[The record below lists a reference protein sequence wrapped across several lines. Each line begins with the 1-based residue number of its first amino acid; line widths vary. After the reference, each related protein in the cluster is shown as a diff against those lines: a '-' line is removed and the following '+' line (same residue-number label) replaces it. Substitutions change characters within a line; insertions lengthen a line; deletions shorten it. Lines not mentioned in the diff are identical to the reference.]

1 VNAVTCREASNLL
14 PLFFDGELDGDKMR
28 GVALHSTRCE
38 TCEGE
43 LREMERVQ
51 GLINRTVNG
60 AVDEIDLAELW
71 PAVESQLGTVRIPW
85 WSRLRIWWDEGEHG
99 LMLGVPAL
107 AAAAAVAV
115 LTVWFFTRV
124 PQPTTQPDAPQVAA
138 VDNAASID
146 SLETDVDSVAV
157 VSDPETR
164 TTVLWVSDD
173 TPTGEEGP

>member
-1 VNAVTCREASNLL
+1 MSAVTCREASNLL
-14 PLFFDGELDGDKMR
+14 PLFLDGELDADKMR
-28 GVALHSTRCE
+28 SVALHSTRCG

-51 GLINRTVNG
+51 GLINRTISA
-60 AVDEIDLAELW
+60 AVDEIDLGEFW
-71 PAVESQLGTVRIPW
+71 PAIERQLGSVRVPW
-85 WSRLRIWWDEGEHG
+85 WSRLRIWWEEGERASILG
-99 LMLGVPAL
+99 LPAL

-115 LTVWFFTRV
+115 LTLWLFARA

-157 VSDPETR
+157 MSDPETR

-173 TPTGEEGP
+173 APTGEEEP